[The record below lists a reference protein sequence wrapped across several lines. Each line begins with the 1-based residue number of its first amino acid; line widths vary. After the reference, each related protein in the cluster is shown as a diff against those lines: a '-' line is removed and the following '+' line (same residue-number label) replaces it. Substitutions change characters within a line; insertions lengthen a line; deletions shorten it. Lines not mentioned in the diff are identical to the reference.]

1 MEFILPSNMR
11 SGAMHFKMKHT
22 VQAKKNKNKIK
33 ELFSKAGEY
42 KEFYHDAISKIE
54 ERENNAKKGRR
65 TKKAK
70 K

>member
-1 MEFILPSNMR
+1 MEFILPSNIR
-11 SGAMHFKMKHT
+11 SGAMHFKLKHT
-22 VQAKKNKNKIK
+22 VQAKKNKTKIR
-33 ELFSKAGEY
+33 ELFSKADVY

-54 ERENNAKKGRR
+54 ERENKAKKGRK

>member
-22 VQAKKNKNKIK
+22 VQAKKNKTKIR
-33 ELFSKAGEY
+33 ELFSKADVY
-42 KEFYHDAISKIE
+42 KNLYHDAISKIE
-54 ERENNAKKGRR
+54 ERENKAKKGRK
-65 TKKAK
+65 TKKSK

>member
-1 MEFILPSNMR
+1 MEFILPSNIR

-22 VQAKKNKNKIK
+22 VQAKKNKTKIR
-33 ELFSKAGEY
+33 ELFSKADVY

-54 ERENNAKKGRR
+54 ERENKAKKGRR

>member
-22 VQAKKNKNKIK
+22 VQAKKNKNKIR
-33 ELFSKAGEY
+33 ELFSKADVY
-42 KEFYHDAISKIE
+42 RDLYHVAISKIE
-54 ERENNAKKGRR
+54 ERENKAKKGRKS
-65 TKKAK
+65 KKAK